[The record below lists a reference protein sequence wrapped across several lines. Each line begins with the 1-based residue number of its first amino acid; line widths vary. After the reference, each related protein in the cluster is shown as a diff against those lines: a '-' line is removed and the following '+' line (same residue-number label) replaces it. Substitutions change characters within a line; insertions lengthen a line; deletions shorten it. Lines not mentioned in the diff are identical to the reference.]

1 MALRNESGGDND
13 SRVSEARELMK
24 IIEDEAEKLS
34 GRETQFVESIADQL
48 TFATP
53 SISAKQIFWLRD
65 IKDKVVG
72 G

>member
-1 MALRNESGGDND
+1 MALRNESGEDND
-13 SRVSEARELMK
+13 SRVAEARDIMR
-24 IIEDEAEKLS
+24 IVEDETEKLS

-48 TFATP
+48 TFAVP

-72 G
+72 S